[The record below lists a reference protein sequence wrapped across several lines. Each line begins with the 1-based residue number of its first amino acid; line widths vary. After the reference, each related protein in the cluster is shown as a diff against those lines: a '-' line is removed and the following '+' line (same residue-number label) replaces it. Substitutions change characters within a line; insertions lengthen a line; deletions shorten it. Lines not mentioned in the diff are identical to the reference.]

1 VREAISRRHLF
12 RREYRP
18 LRSAVARII
27 ARADPIN
34 LLALGAPGDEYDGE
48 VAVIVSELPSA
59 RDEADVRSIVRGE
72 FVRRFG
78 EEVAGPP
85 ARYDEPAAAIWQ
97 VLAQNRPARRS

>member
-18 LRSAVARII
+18 VRNAVAAII
-27 ARADPIN
+27 ARADPVN

-48 VAVIVSELPSA
+48 VSVILTQLDAARSEH
-59 RDEADVRSIVRGE
+59 DVRAIVRGE

-85 ARYDEPAAAIWQ
+85 PRYDEPAAAIWR
-97 VLAQNRPARRS
+97 VLVENREPRRP

>member
-1 VREAISRRHLF
+1 MPETISRRHLF

-18 LRSAVARII
+18 VRTAVSAII
-27 ARADPIN
+27 AKADPIN

-48 VAVIVSELPSA
+48 VAVIVPQLAAA
-59 RDEADVRSIVRGE
+59 RGPDDVRSIVRAE

-85 ARYDEPAAAIWQ
+85 ERYDEPADAIWR
-97 VLAQNRPARRS
+97 VLRENGRPWHS

>member
-18 LRSAVARII
+18 VRTAVAAII
-27 ARADPIN
+27 AKADPVN

-48 VAVIVSELPSA
+48 VGVILTELDAARSEL
-59 RDEADVRSIVRGE
+59 EVRTIVRGE

-85 ARYDEPAAAIWQ
+85 QRYDEAAAAIWR
-97 VLAQNRPARRS
+97 VLVENRDRR